1 MQNDQSVQ
9 LKRKRRRIRQMIG
22 IVLGMCVIAAEVVY
36 LTDGFGQAAA
46 VEQNG
51 SPAAQNAGKD
61 NTPKQV
67 AVNAAATEPETTQKR
82 TYENYVFVG
91 DSRYVGMSVY
101 AQAED
106 TFIAKNNM
114 GYSYLVEQTN
124 NILRVCNENTA
135 LIIGLGV
142 NDLRYSSNNYIAKIN
157 ELAQTMDCQ
166 IYYMLVNPVDET
178 KEESYGYSILNTE
191 INEFNQKMK
200 RGLSSRV
207 IVLDTNSYLKQ
218 IGYSTQDGLHY
229 TKETYG
235 KIYEYIKAQL

>member
-1 MQNDQSVQ
+1 MQNDQSGQ

-22 IVLGMCVIAAEVVY
+22 IVLGLCVIAAEVVY

-61 NTPKQV
+61 STPKQA
-67 AVNAAATEPETTQKR
+67 AVNAAAEPETTKKR

-142 NDLRYSSNNYIAKIN
+142 NDLKYSSDNYIAKIN
-157 ELAQTMDCQ
+157 EMAQTMDCQ

-178 KEESYGYSILNTE
+178 KEEAYGYSVLNTK
-191 INEFNQKMK
+191 IDEFNQKMK
-200 RGLSSRV
+200 SGLSSRV
-207 IVLDTNSYLKQ
+207 IVIDTNSYLKQ